1 MTSVSHLFKGVI
13 KMTNENLIEKQLSS
27 ENVFDGVLL
36 HVYKDKIELPNGNT
50 STREYIKHQ
59 GAVCVVPVTDEMEV
73 IAVCQYRYPI
83 GRVTIEIPAGKLD
96 KGEDI
101 LDAAKRELSEETGV
115 ESADIEYMGGLY
127 PSVAYTD
134 EIIHMYLAKNLK
146 YGEAHT
152 DEDEFINVV
161 KIPLKEFVQMVMDG
175 KIQDSKTMAAILKVA
190 RIYGV

>member
-1 MTSVSHLFKGVI
+1 
-13 KMTNENLIEKQLSS
+13 MTNENLIEKKVSS

-36 HVYKDKIELPNGNT
+36 HVYKDEIELPNGNKA
-50 STREYIKHQ
+50 TREYIKHQ
-59 GAVCVVPVTDEMEV
+59 GAVCVVPVTDENEV

-96 KGEDI
+96 KGEEP
-101 LDAAKRELSEETGV
+101 LEAAKRELSEETGV
-115 ESADIEYMGGLY
+115 ESAEIEYMGGLY

-146 YGEAHT
+146 FGEAHT
-152 DEDEFINVV
+152 DEDEFLNVV
-161 KIPLKEFVQMVMDG
+161 KIPLKEFAQMVMDG

-190 RIYGV
+190 KIYGV

>member
-1 MTSVSHLFKGVI
+1 MKDEH
-13 KMTNENLIEKQLSS
+13 LIEKKVSS

-36 HVYKDKIELPNGNT
+36 HVYKDKIELPNGNEAV
-50 STREYIKHQ
+50 REYIKHQ
-59 GAVCVVPVTDEMEV
+59 GAVCVVPLTDEMEV
-73 IAVCQYRYPI
+73 VAVKQYRYPI

-96 KGEDI
+96 AGENI

-115 ESADIEYMGGLY
+115 ESADIEYIGGLY

-134 EIIHMYLAKNLK
+134 EIIHMYVAKNLV

-152 DEDEFINVV
+152 DDDEFLNVV

-175 KIQDSKTMAAILKVA
+175 QIQDSKTMAAILKVA
-190 RIYGV
+190 RMYGV

>member
-1 MTSVSHLFKGVI
+1 MKDEH
-13 KMTNENLIEKQLSS
+13 LIEKKVSS

-36 HVYKDKIELPNGNT
+36 HVYKDKIELPNGNDAV
-50 STREYIKHQ
+50 REYIKHQ

-73 IAVCQYRYPI
+73 VAVKQYRYPI

-96 KGEDI
+96 AGEDI

-115 ESADIEYMGGLY
+115 ESADIEYIGGLY

-134 EIIHMYLAKNLK
+134 EIIHMYVAKNLV

-152 DEDEFINVV
+152 DDDEFLNVV

-175 KIQDSKTMAAILKVA
+175 EIQDSKTMAAILKVG
-190 RIYGV
+190 RMYGV